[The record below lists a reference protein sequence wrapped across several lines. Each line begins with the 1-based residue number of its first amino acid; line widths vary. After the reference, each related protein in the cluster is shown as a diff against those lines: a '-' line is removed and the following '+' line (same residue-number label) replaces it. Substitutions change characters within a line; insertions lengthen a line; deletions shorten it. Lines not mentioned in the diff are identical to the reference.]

1 MSLFD
6 QMKAQAQKTLEEE
19 KNIVKLS
26 AEALNQRNVKLKEI
40 FDYWREFS
48 ELIKVIQP
56 DFNHV
61 MSLPGIGEMTGLKV
75 VEPFSDYRHTLLSNQ
90 TITNEINNV
99 TLFFFYKAP
108 NNFKFQR
115 ELGIAARVKDVLWRY
130 GILHTAED
138 LKNEQNRTVEVA
150 FTIPWEVKGSVLVT
164 ALPNSEILHFSLKNI
179 AKLGE
184 MEVEMPFDQV
194 NSAFLDELSKL
205 LLGQESGFWK
215 LAKF

>member
-6 QMKAQAQKTLEEE
+6 QMKAQAQKTLEAE

-26 AEALNQRNVKLKEI
+26 ADALNQRNAKLKEI

-48 ELIKVIQP
+48 ELTKVIQP
-56 DFNHV
+56 DFNHA
-61 MSLPGIGEMTGLKV
+61 MTLPGIGDMTGLKV

-108 NNFKFQR
+108 RNFKFQR

-150 FTIPWEVKGSVLVT
+150 FTIPWEVKGTVLVT

-194 NSAFLDELSKL
+194 NSVFLDELSKL

>member
-19 KNIVKLS
+19 KNVVKLS
-26 AEALNQRNVKLKEI
+26 AEALNQRNAKLKEI

-138 LKNEQNRTVEVA
+138 LKNEQNRTVEVE